1 MITVSKKWIRLIG
14 IVGCT
19 VWMASCKQASDAG
32 VKSSSYAVMQIEA
45 VDKEFSSS
53 YSASIR
59 GRQDIDIYP
68 QVSGTIEKLCVTE
81 GQKVRRGQSL
91 FQCGSSTCRAGYCRT
106 DLQEQQRTVCTESS
120 FGIQPENGR
129 EFLSHRQSSTVA
141 GRSTRDQCPQQ
152 SLLYRGEKSQ

>member
-68 QVSGTIEKLCVTE
+68 QD
-81 GQKVRRGQSL
+81 R
-91 FQCGSSTCRAGYCRT
+91 
-106 DLQEQQRTVCTESS
+106 
-120 FGIQPENGR
+120 
-129 EFLSHRQSSTVA
+129 
-141 GRSTRDQCPQQ
+141 
-152 SLLYRGEKSQ
+152 KSVV

>member
-53 YSASIR
+53 YSATIR

-68 QVSGTIEKLCVTE
+68 QISGTITE
-81 GQKVRRGQSL
+81 LRVYEGKTVRK
-91 FQCGSSTCRAGYCRT
+91 
-106 DLQEQQRTVCTESS
+106 
-120 FGIQPENGR
+120 
-129 EFLSHRQSSTVA
+129 
-141 GRSTRDQCPQQ
+141 
-152 SLLYRGEKSQ
+152 GEVMFVID